1 MRGHMVNLVV
11 LVAVAAAASA
21 PAHAAKPS
29 ASSWA
34 QAEIRTVVDRGLL
47 APDVASFR
55 PNDVLTEGE
64 LAGLTAGLRGAA
76 PARVANAA
84 APVTMARLN
93 SKLVVALGLGDAA
106 TTFNTAARAAG
117 LKPPTRFGA
126 EAVARLLGLRKNHPA
141 AQDALERLPADSATR
156 AEAAFSAAR
165 VLRLSDVDVARVR
178 AAAASFV
185 APTLSPWQ
193 KKIVGVALRYVGF
206 PYVWGGESE
215 APRSPRAPFGPQAQ
229 GGFDCS
235 GFVWR
240 VFKLEPYA
248 GAESLA
254 NVLVGRTS
262 MDMSGEVARAKR
274 VPLAGVAAGDV
285 VFFGKNGPRSKP
297 AEVDHMGIALGNGWI
312 VHSSSA
318 GVTVVQLTGWYSDRF
333 AWARRP
339 LVESGLELAPPL
351 SAKR

>member
-1 MRGHMVNLVV
+1 MRGHVVNLVV

-21 PAHAAKPS
+21 PAHAAKP
-29 ASSWA
+29 AAPSWA
-34 QAEIRTVVDRGLL
+34 QAEIRTVVQRGLL
-47 APDVASFR
+47 APDVDSFR

-64 LAGLTAGLRGAA
+64 LAALTAGLRGAA
-76 PARVANAA
+76 PARVAEAG

-93 SKLVVALGLGDAA
+93 SKLVLALGLGDAA
-106 TTFNTAARAAG
+106 VAFNAAARAAG

-141 AQDALERLPADSATR
+141 AQDALERLPTDAATR
-156 AEAAFSAAR
+156 AEAAYSAAR
-165 VLRLSDVDVARVR
+165 ILRLSEADLSRVR
-178 AAAASFV
+178 ATALSFI
-185 APTLSPWQ
+185 PPSLSQWQ
-193 KKIVGVALRYVGF
+193 KKMIGTALRFVGF
-206 PYVWGGESE
+206 PYVWGGEWETPQS
-215 APRSPRAPFGPQAQ
+215 AFGPQAQ

-248 GAESLA
+248 GAESLRDVFA
-254 NVLVGRTS
+254 GRTS
-262 MDMSGEVARAKR
+262 MAMSGEVGAAKR
-274 VPLAGVAAGDV
+274 VPFGSVAAGDV
-285 VFFGKNGPRSKP
+285 VFFGVNGPKSKP

-318 GVTVVQLTGWYSDRF
+318 GVTVVPLTGWYRDRF

-339 LVESGLELAPPL
+339 LTESGLDLAPPL
-351 SAKR
+351 RSTR

>member
-1 MRGHMVNLVV
+1 MRRHVLTLVV
-11 LVAVAAAASA
+11 LAVAAAGAA
-21 PAHAAKPS
+21 PAHAAKP
-29 ASSWA
+29 AAPSWA
-34 QAEIRTVVDRGLL
+34 QAEIRTVVQRGLL

-64 LAGLTAGLRGAA
+64 LADLTARLRGAV
-76 PARVANAA
+76 PARVANAG

-106 TTFNTAARAAG
+106 AAFNAAARTAG

-126 EAVARLLGLRKNHPA
+126 ETAARLLGLRKNHPA
-141 AQDALERLPADSATR
+141 AQDALERLPSDAATR
-156 AEAAFSAAR
+156 AEAAYSAAR
-165 VLRLSDVDVARVR
+165 ILRLADADLDRVR
-178 AAAASFV
+178 AAAASFLPP
-185 APTLSPWQ
+185 ALSPWQ

-206 PYVWGGESE
+206 PYVWGGEFE
-215 APRSPRAPFGPQAQ
+215 TPRSPFGPQAQ

-248 GAESLA
+248 AGRSLA
-254 NVLVGRTS
+254 SVLAGRTS
-262 MDMSGEVARAKR
+262 MDMSGEIAPGKR
-274 VPLAGVAAGDV
+274 VSFAAVTAGDV
-285 VFFGKNGPRSKP
+285 VFFGRNGPRSKP

-318 GVTVVQLTGWYSDRF
+318 GVTVVPLTGWYRDTF

-351 SAKR
+351 SSRR